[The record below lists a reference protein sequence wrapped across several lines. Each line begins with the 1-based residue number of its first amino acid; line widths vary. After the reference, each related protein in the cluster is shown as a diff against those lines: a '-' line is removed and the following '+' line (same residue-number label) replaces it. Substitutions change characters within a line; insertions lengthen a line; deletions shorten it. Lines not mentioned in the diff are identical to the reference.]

1 MMVYL
6 AISIFETQ
14 VQKTLNSI
22 WIKLCN
28 VGHFVGQ
35 LLEQSLIN
43 TRFMSVNAARTT
55 IKYILL
61 VLCIYLWWLD
71 KSVVRSFSPQH
82 FEFRS
87 KSRSPEMMLYF
98 ARRHC
103 TTVTMPKSFQLS
115 WDTWLCYVQHYARL
129 SEQNFNARN
138 SIFFYRHQPSKL
150 QRICNTPLL
159 RSHFH

>member
-43 TRFMSVNAARTT
+43 THFMSVNAAKTT

-87 KSRSPEMMLYF
+87 KSRSPENDALFCQEALHDCDHAKVFSTELGYL
-98 ARRHC
+98 AVLRS
-103 TTVTMPKSFQLS
+103 TQ
-115 WDTWLCYVQHYARL
+115 WRL
-129 SEQNFNARN
+129 SE
-138 SIFFYRHQPSKL
+138 
-150 QRICNTPLL
+150 
-159 RSHFH
+159 